1 MASTRNRNTTSDYK
15 LEQLQNTNHI
25 ENNLYLHSASGRPN
39 SECFPELYNPSK
51 LSRDA
56 LANNPVDIESTLR
69 GIGSSNMVNPCEPP
83 APSLRTLPFK
93 PFFDRPQAVIMPYPL
108 VMDNNQRPQIG

>member
-1 MASTRNRNTTSDYK
+1 MASTKNRNTQSDYK
-15 LEQLQNTNHI
+15 LEQLQNTNHL

-56 LANNPVDIESTLR
+56 LCNNAIDVESTLR
-69 GIGSSNMVNPCEPP
+69 GIGASNMVNACTPP
-83 APSLRTLPFK
+83 TPSLRNLDFK
-93 PFFDRPQAVIMPYPL
+93 AFFDRQQAVVMPYPL
-108 VMDNNQRPQIG
+108 IFENNQRPNLA

>member
-15 LEQLQNTNHI
+15 LEQLQNTNHL
-25 ENNLYLHSASGRPN
+25 ENNLYINYGRPN
-39 SECFPELYNPSK
+39 SECFPELYIPSK

-69 GIGSSNMVNPCEPP
+69 GIGASNLVKPCETPT
-83 APSLRTLPFK
+83 PSLRTLHFK
-93 PFFDRPQAVIMPYPL
+93 PFFE
-108 VMDNNQRPQIG
+108 QIFT

>member
-1 MASTRNRNTTSDYK
+1 MASTRNRNTESDYK
-15 LEQLQNTNHI
+15 LEQLQNTNHL

-39 SECFPELYNPSK
+39 NECFPELYNPSK

-56 LANNPVDIESTLR
+56 LSNNAVDIESTLR
-69 GIGSSNMVNPCEPP
+69 GIGVSNMVESCQPP
-83 APSLRTLPFK
+83 APSLRTLSFK

-108 VMDNNQRPQIG
+108 VYENNQRPNLG

>member
-1 MASTRNRNTTSDYK
+1 MASTKNRNTESDYK

-56 LANNPVDIESTLR
+56 LSNNAIDIESTLR
-69 GIGSSNMVNPCEPP
+69 GIGASNLVNPCTP
-83 APSLRTLPFK
+83 ANPSLRNLDFK
-93 PFFDRPQAVIMPYPL
+93 PFFDRPQAVVMPYPF
-108 VMDNNQRPQIG
+108 VKNNYQRPNLG

>member
-15 LEQLQNTNHI
+15 LEQLQNTNHL
-25 ENNLYLHSASGRPN
+25 ENNLYVNYGRPS

-56 LANNPVDIESTLR
+56 LANNAIDIESTLR
-69 GIGSSNMVNPCEPP
+69 GIGASNLVKPCEPP
-83 APSLRTLPFK
+83 APSLRTLPYK
-93 PFFDRPQAVIMPYPL
+93 QFFDRQQAVVMPYPL
-108 VMDNNQRPQIG
+108 VMDNNQRPHLG

>member
-1 MASTRNRNTTSDYK
+1 MASTRNRNTESDYK

-25 ENNLYLHSASGRPN
+25 ENNLYVNYGRPTT
-39 SECFPELYNPSK
+39 ECFPEIGYTPSK

-69 GIGSSNMVNPCEPP
+69 GIGSTNMVNPCTS
-83 APSLRTLPFK
+83 ANPSLRNLDFK
-93 PFFDRPQAVIMPYPL
+93 PFFDRPNAVVMPYPL
-108 VMDNNQRPQIG
+108 VYENNQRPQLG